1 MSSVFVCNLSA
12 LSAAERAEYQRLT
25 GRIESATLVT
35 HELDNGYACDIDT
48 SQVTLID
55 LATWI
60 NFERRCCPFFDFG
73 LEWAGEGRL
82 TLRLSGPEGVKPF
95 IRSEFP
101 SIA

>member
-1 MSSVFVCNLSA
+1 MSSVSVCNLGA

-25 GRIESATLVT
+25 GRIECAILVT
-35 HELDNGYACDIDT
+35 RELDNGYACDIDT

-60 NFERRCCPFFDFG
+60 NFEHRCCPFFDFG
-73 LEWAGEGRL
+73 LEWASEGRL